1 MVSVPNN
8 ADTATPP
15 PGQQGVMPATPVLKQ
30 QVRNTVNEREAYL
43 SLLLRIELRAREA
56 VSAQELAYIIVND
69 TKKIAASQQIFLF
82 ELADG
87 SIRPR
92 AVSDVAVLDPN
103 TPFMQWIGRIAG
115 KLAKDADIAKPQQF
129 SLPAYCDVG
138 DEEVNTYPFTHFL
151 WAPLSTREGTVF
163 AGLLQARQTPWAE
176 NDISLTAHLAGVY
189 QHAWLALKG
198 PSAIKRPKRKK
209 RLAMLGAAA
218 LLAAVSW
225 IPVPLTALAPA
236 EVVARNPFVI
246 AAPLDGVIDTIVA
259 EPNAPVRKGEPIL
272 RFVDTVFR
280 NKYEAAEQSVVVA
293 NAKYRRLQ
301 QAAITDSK
309 ARHEMAIARAELGLA
324 LSERNFAKAILTKTV
339 VKAPASGIVILAN
352 KDYWKG
358 RPVST
363 GEQILQ
369 IARPDE
375 VELRVDLSVRDAI
388 VLREGAHLDVY
399 LDAAPLSKIKA
410 SLTHASY
417 QAEPTETQTLVYRVR
432 ARFSENPSTPL
443 KIGARGVAQIYGDTV
458 PLIFY
463 LLRRPLSVIRQSI
476 GL

>member
-1 MVSVPNN
+1 
-8 ADTATPP
+8 
-15 PGQQGVMPATPVLKQ
+15 
-30 QVRNTVNEREAYL
+30 
-43 SLLLRIELRAREA
+43 
-56 VSAQELAYIIVND
+56 
-69 TKKIAASQQIFLF
+69 
-82 ELADG
+82 
-87 SIRPR
+87 
-92 AVSDVAVLDPN
+92 
-103 TPFMQWIGRIAG
+103 
-115 KLAKDADIAKPQQF
+115 
-129 SLPAYCDVG
+129 
-138 DEEVNTYPFTHFL
+138 
-151 WAPLSTREGTVF
+151 
-163 AGLLQARQTPWAE
+163 
-176 NDISLTAHLAGVY
+176 HLAGVY

-218 LLAAVSW
+218 VLAAVSW